1 MPGSDKSCGITVN
14 GKTGIATAGMTL
26 IDAAA
31 SARVIVPH
39 DCCTGQC
46 DTCRVT
52 VIKGSVDA
60 AGTRDGN
67 TVLACQ
73 AKVTGTV
80 EFAFEAVPVVE
91 KRAGEVV
98 SIKPVSPDIWEIAV
112 SIPKSLPYLPGQYVK
127 LAFGKLPERDYSP
140 TVRLD
145 GAADEHEL
153 VFHIRR
159 YEDGLVSSQ
168 IGAAIRPG
176 ARVKVRGPFGNAWL
190 RRGSGPLVLVSSG
203 TGWAPI
209 WSIAIAARLGQPERP
224 VTIIASASNPANLY
238 MRQSL
243 QWLWA
248 RGTRDMMMASS
259 AADGIPD
266 VWRGRPTELLPNLT
280 PQHEVYAAGHVDMV
294 KAVKALAWAAGATC
308 HADPFTAS
316 PAATPTLGARIA
328 GLFDKVRTPQ
338 PGRKLDIVPGRR
350 FATGR

>member
-1 MPGSDKSCGITVN
+1 MSGSDKPCNITVN

-52 VIKGSVDA
+52 VVSGSVDA

-73 AKVTGTV
+73 AKVTGPV
-80 EFAFEAVPVVE
+80 EIAFESVPVVE
-91 KRAGEVV
+91 KRAGQVV
-98 SIKPVSPDIWEIAV
+98 SIKPVSPEIWEVVV

-145 GAADEHEL
+145 GAADENEL

-159 YEDGLVSSQ
+159 YDEGAVSSQ

-190 RRGSGPLVLVSSG
+190 RRGTGPLVLVSSG

-224 VTIIASASNPANLY
+224 ITIIASASNPANLY

-259 AADGIPD
+259 AADRIPD

-294 KAVKALAWAAGATC
+294 KAVKALAWAAGAPC
-308 HADPFTAS
+308 HADPFTAAS
-316 PAATPTLGARIA
+316 SATPTLGARLVGLLKNVGSPRPSRKSNIVA
-328 GLFDKVRTPQ
+328 GQ
-338 PGRKLDIVPGRR
+338 R
-350 FATGR
+350 FATGS

>member
-1 MPGSDKSCGITVN
+1 MPGSEMPCAITVN
-14 GKTGIATAGMTL
+14 GKNGAARAGMTL
-26 IDAAA
+26 IEAAA

-52 VIKGSVDA
+52 VVSGSVDA

-73 AKVTGTV
+73 AKVTGPV
-80 EFAFEAVPVVE
+80 EIAFEAVPVVE
-91 KRAGEVV
+91 KRAGQIV
-98 SIKPVSPDIWEIAV
+98 SIKPISPEIWEVVV

-127 LAFGKLPERDYSP
+127 LAFGRLPERDYSP
-140 TVRLD
+140 TIRLD
-145 GAADEHEL
+145 GSADEHEL

-159 YEDGLVSSQ
+159 YGDGVVSSQ
-168 IGAAIRPG
+168 IGATIRPG

-209 WSIAIAARLGQPERP
+209 WSIAVAARLGQPERP
-224 VTIIASASNPANLY
+224 ITIIASASDPANLY

-280 PQHEVYAAGHVDMV
+280 PQHEVYAAGHPDMV
-294 KAVKALAWAAGATC
+294 NAVKALAWAAGAPC
-308 HADPFTAS
+308 HADPFTAAS
-316 PAATPTLGARIA
+316 SAPPTLGARLA
-328 GLFDKVRTPQ
+328 GLFNKARAPRIGPNPNLVARQ
-338 PGRKLDIVPGRR
+338 R
-350 FATGR
+350 FAAGN